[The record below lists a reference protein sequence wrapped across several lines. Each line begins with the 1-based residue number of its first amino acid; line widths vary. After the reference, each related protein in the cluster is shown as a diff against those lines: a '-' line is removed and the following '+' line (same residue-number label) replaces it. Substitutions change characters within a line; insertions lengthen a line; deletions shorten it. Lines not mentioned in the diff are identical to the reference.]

1 MRSECLYLGR
11 DNLPSEDELCEA
23 YKQVA
28 EIMGLEQDKIPLW
41 VCESEV

>member
-1 MRSECLYLGR
+1 MRGEFLYPGR
-11 DNLPSEDELCEA
+11 DTRASEDELCEA